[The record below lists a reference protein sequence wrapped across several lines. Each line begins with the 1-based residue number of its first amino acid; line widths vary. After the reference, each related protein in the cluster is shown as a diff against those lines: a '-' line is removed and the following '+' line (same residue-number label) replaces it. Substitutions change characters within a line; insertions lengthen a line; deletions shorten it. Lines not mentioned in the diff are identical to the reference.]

1 MKRYFKYA
9 AAAVSAATMVMSSV
23 PAMAGSLPQKNDGA
37 QKTESDHKVIIGG
50 QTEEGKKK
58 EEPKKTE
65 ETEETKTDE
74 TKKEETKTE
83 DKKNTIVSKGSEPS
97 HKVVVGDEA
106 DKKDTTDKKD
116 DTNKTDKT
124 DKADKTDKTDK
135 TDKAD
140 KTDEAD
146 KTDKADEQAETV
158 GYTALTGK
166 INEVTLNE
174 DGSARISFESTERGE
189 IIFNEG
195 ADCMIIVGNEV
206 KTIKEL
212 AAGMEATVVMEDN
225 APMTMSLPPQTSGAV
240 AIVAQGETPSF
251 VAVDKF
257 DDELTSASLKLNM
270 DDTVKI
276 LDIRGTKQ
284 VLTAEDVK
292 GQKAIVVYGASTK
305 SIPAQTTPYMVIVL
319 PEAET
324 EAPADKTEAP
334 SETPENLPLRAAV
347 EALGYT
353 IEWTSND
360 EPIILVKGDK
370 KAEIMVNSDTI
381 TIDGDMVHELSSAVI
396 ITDGVTY
403 IPSDAVE
410 LLK

>member
-50 QTEEGKKK
+50 TEE
-58 EEPKKTE
+58 KKTE
-65 ETEETKTDE
+65 EAKAEETKTTEE

-83 DKKNTIVSKGSEPS
+83 EKKNSIVSKGSEPS
-97 HKVVVGDEA
+97 HKVVVGGEA
-106 DKKDTTDKKD
+106 DKKDAADKKD
-116 DTNKTDKT
+116 E
-124 DKADKTDKTDK
+124 TDKTDK

-146 KTDKADEQAETV
+146 KTDKTDKTDEADKTDKNDEQAETV

-251 VAVDKF
+251 VVVDKF
-257 DDELTSASLKLNM
+257 DDELTSAGLKLNM

-305 SIPAQTTPYMVIVL
+305 SIPA
-319 PEAET
+319 
-324 EAPADKTEAP
+324 
-334 SETPENLPLRAAV
+334 
-347 EALGYT
+347 
-353 IEWTSND
+353 
-360 EPIILVKGDK
+360 
-370 KAEIMVNSDTI
+370 
-381 TIDGDMVHELSSAVI
+381 
-396 ITDGVTY
+396 
-403 IPSDAVE
+403 
-410 LLK
+410 

>member
-50 QTEEGKKK
+50 TEE
-58 EEPKKTE
+58 KKTE
-65 ETEETKTDE
+65 EAKAEETKTTEE

-83 DKKNTIVSKGSEPS
+83 EKKNSIVSKGSEPS
-97 HKVVVGDEA
+97 HKVVVGGEA
-106 DKKDTTDKKD
+106 DKKDAADKKD
-116 DTNKTDKT
+116 E
-124 DKADKTDKTDK
+124 TDKTDK
-135 TDKAD
+135 TDKN
-140 KTDEAD
+140 
-146 KTDKADEQAETV
+146 DEQAETV

-251 VAVDKF
+251 VVVDKF
-257 DDELTSASLKLNM
+257 DDELTSAGLKLNM

-324 EAPADKTEAP
+324 EAPADKKEAP

>member
-50 QTEEGKKK
+50 TEE
-58 EEPKKTE
+58 KKTE
-65 ETEETKTDE
+65 EAKAEETKTTEE

-83 DKKNTIVSKGSEPS
+83 EKKNSIVSKGSEPS
-97 HKVVVGDEA
+97 HKVVVGGEA
-106 DKKDTTDKKD
+106 DKKDAADKKD
-116 DTNKTDKT
+116 E
-124 DKADKTDKTDK
+124 TDKTDK

-146 KTDKADEQAETV
+146 KTDKTDKTDEADKTDKNDEQAETV

-251 VAVDKF
+251 VVVDKF
-257 DDELTSASLKLNM
+257 DDELTSAGLKLNM

-276 LDIRGTKQ
+276 LDIRRTKQ
-284 VLTAEDVK
+284 VLTAEDVN

-324 EAPADKTEAP
+324 EAPADKKEAP

>member
-50 QTEEGKKK
+50 TEE
-58 EEPKKTE
+58 KKTE
-65 ETEETKTDE
+65 EAKAEETKTTEE

-83 DKKNTIVSKGSEPS
+83 EKKNSIVSKGSEPS
-97 HKVVVGDEA
+97 HKVVVGGEA
-106 DKKDTTDKKD
+106 DKKDATDKKD
-116 DTNKTDKT
+116 EK
-124 DKADKTDKTDK
+124 DKTDK

-146 KTDKADEQAETV
+146 KTDKTDKTDEADKTDKNDEQAETV

-257 DDELTSASLKLNM
+257 DDELTSAGLKLNM

-319 PEAET
+319 PETET
-324 EAPADKTEAP
+324 EAPADKKEAP